1 MRTWFLAL
9 LLAVVSSLLASCSV
23 NAPTPSS
30 QIAAAPVSDLKY
42 ADYDCASLTAA
53 LESLARRNLDLVKAQ
68 EQRIK
73 SSEVQGT
80 LLGVGQG
87 DGAEASELSKVR
99 GEQAAAVKVFNAK
112 RCEYKR

>member
-1 MRTWFLAL
+1 MRTLFLAL
-9 LLAVVSSLLASCSV
+9 LPAIVSSLLVSCSV

-30 QIAAAPVSDLKY
+30 QITASPVSEFKY
-42 ADYDCASLTAA
+42 ADYTCASLTTA
-53 LESLARRNLDLVKAQ
+53 LESLARRDLDLIRAQ

-80 LLGVGQG
+80 ILGVGQG

-99 GEQAAAVKVFNAK
+99 GEQAAAAKAFNAK
-112 RCEYKR
+112 RCEYNR

>member
-1 MRTWFLAL
+1 MRTRFLAL
-9 LLAVVSSLLASCSV
+9 LLAVVSSLLVSCSV

-30 QIAAAPVSDLKY
+30 QIAATPVSELKY
-42 ADYDCASLTAA
+42 ADYTCASLTAA
-53 LESLARRNLDLVKAQ
+53 LESLARRNLELIRAQ

-80 LLGVGQG
+80 ILGVGQG

-112 RCEYKR
+112 RCEYNR

>member
-1 MRTWFLAL
+1 MRTRFLML
-9 LLAVVSSLLASCSV
+9 SLAVAMLASCAV

-30 QIAAAPVSDLKY
+30 QITAAPVSELKY

-53 LESLARRNLDLVKAQ
+53 LESLARRNLDLVRAQ
-68 EQRIK
+68 EQRTK
-73 SSEVQGT
+73 SSDVQGT
-80 LLGVGQG
+80 ILGVGQG
-87 DGAEASELSKVR
+87 DGAEASELSQVR

>member
-1 MRTWFLAL
+1 MRTWFRVL
-9 LLAVVSSLLASCSV
+9 LLAVVSSLLVSCSI

-30 QIAAAPVSDLKY
+30 QIPASPVSELNY
-42 ADYDCASLTAA
+42 ADYTCASLTAA
-53 LESLARRNLDLVKAQ
+53 LESLAQRSLDLTRAQ
-68 EQRIK
+68 EKRIK

-80 LLGVGQG
+80 ILGVGQG

-99 GEQAAAVKVFNAK
+99 GEQAAASKVFNAK

>member
-1 MRTWFLAL
+1 LRTQFLAL
-9 LLAVVSSLLASCSV
+9 FLAVTTWLLASCSV

-30 QIAAAPVSDLKY
+30 QITAAPVSELKY

-53 LESLARRNLDLVKAQ
+53 LESLARRNLNLIRAQ

-87 DGAEASELSKVR
+87 DGAEAAELSKVR
-99 GEQAAAVKVFNAK
+99 GEQAAAAKVFNAK

>member
-1 MRTWFLAL
+1 MRTQFFAL
-9 LLAVVSSLLASCSV
+9 LLAAVSSLFVSCSV

-30 QIAAAPVSDLKY
+30 QITASPVSELKY
-42 ADYDCASLTAA
+42 ADFTCASLTAA
-53 LESLARRNLDLVKAQ
+53 LESLAQRSLDLTRAQ

-80 LLGVGQG
+80 ILGVGQG

-99 GEQAAAVKVFNAK
+99 GEQAAASKVFNAK
-112 RCEYKR
+112 RCEYNR

>member
-1 MRTWFLAL
+1 MRTQFLAL
-9 LLAVVSSLLASCSV
+9 LLAVVSSLLVSCLV

-30 QIAAAPVSDLKY
+30 QIAAAPVSELKY
-42 ADYDCASLTAA
+42 ADYTCASLTAA
-53 LESLARRNLDLVKAQ
+53 LESLARRNLDLIRAQ

-80 LLGVGQG
+80 ILGVGQG

-99 GEQAAAVKVFNAK
+99 GEQAAAAKVFNAK
-112 RCEYKR
+112 RCEYNR

>member
-1 MRTWFLAL
+1 MKTQFLAL
-9 LLAVVSSLLASCSV
+9 LLAVVSSLVVSCSV

-30 QIAAAPVSDLKY
+30 QITATPVSELKY
-42 ADYDCASLTAA
+42 ADYTCASLTAA
-53 LESLARRNLDLVKAQ
+53 LESLAQRSLDLIRAQ

-80 LLGVGQG
+80 ILGVGQG
-87 DGAEASELSKVR
+87 DGVEASELSKVR
-99 GEQAAAVKVFNAK
+99 GEQAAAAKVFNAK